1 MKDEWTD
8 QRDYTSRYGNCQE
21 RCLAF
26 HGNSHRTVDGFPA
39 KIGFLQC
46 WLTKEG
52 RTTSGLAIS
61 TNDTGDT
68 VVEPPHPRGSLSV
81 YSWGWGNFHLVLFQ
95 NRQSQNPRVYHHFP
109 SQNGHGVIKPGS
121 QQLLLTHRNSWQ
133 RMDLPLS
140 SHPEPWFITPI
151 FGDVWHCLS
160 IGYIYI
166 HHYIPTNP
174 MMIIMVSHS
183 SS

>member
-52 RTTSGLAIS
+52 RNDLRTCHFDKWHRWHGGGTTPSKGVHSRFTPGVEGIFTWCCFKIGNPKIQGSIITFPRKMAMESSNLA
-61 TNDTGDT
+61 
-68 VVEPPHPRGSLSV
+68 V
-81 YSWGWGNFHLVLFQ
+81 
-95 NRQSQNPRVYHHFP
+95 
-109 SQNGHGVIKPGS
+109 
-121 QQLLLTHRNSWQ
+121 
-133 RMDLPLS
+133 
-140 SHPEPWFITPI
+140 
-151 FGDVWHCLS
+151 
-160 IGYIYI
+160 
-166 HHYIPTNP
+166 
-174 MMIIMVSHS
+174 S
-183 SS
+183 SSFSPIATAGDAWTCHFQVTQNHGSSPQFLEMFGIVWA